1 MLTLAQRRHWLATSP
16 SEFQR
21 RANVSLLL
29 DDDGHS
35 RKSIYLKVFFS
46 PCVVNFIDFNALIH
60 TLIALHVGP
69 IKFLANVGPMDKMTL
84 AQRNDIRWPNVGPTS
99 EC

>member
-29 DDDGHS
+29 DNDGHP
-35 RKSIYLKVFFS
+35 RKSIYLFYLKVFFS

-69 IKFLANVGPMDKMTL
+69 M
-84 AQRNDIRWPNVGPTS
+84 
-99 EC
+99 

>member
-29 DDDGHS
+29 DDDGHP
-35 RKSIYLKVFFS
+35 RKSIHLKVFFS
-46 PCVVNFIDFNALIH
+46 LCVVNFIDFNALIH
-60 TLIALHVGP
+60 TLITLHVVP
-69 IKFLANVGPMDKMTL
+69 MSFLANVGPTDK
-84 AQRNDIRWPNVGPTS
+84 NEVGPT
-99 EC
+99 

>member
-1 MLTLAQRRHWLATSP
+1 MLALAQRRHWLATSP

-60 TLIALHVGP
+60 TLIALQ
-69 IKFLANVGPMDKMTL
+69 VGPM
-84 AQRNDIRWPNVGPTS
+84 
-99 EC
+99 

>member
-29 DDDGHS
+29 DNDGHP
-35 RKSIYLKVFFS
+35 RKSIYLKVFFFS
-46 PCVVNFIDFNALIH
+46 MCCKFHRFQCANSH
-60 TLIALHVGP
+60 TNRITRWTDVIFG
-69 IKFLANVGPMDKMTL
+69 
-84 AQRNDIRWPNVGPTS
+84 QRWADGQNDVGPT
-99 EC
+99 

>member
-16 SEFQR
+16 SDFQR

-29 DDDGHS
+29 DNDGHP

-46 PCVVNFIDFNALIH
+46 PCVVNFIDLNALNH
-60 TLIALHVGP
+60 TLITLHV
-69 IKFLANVGPMDKMTL
+69 APM
-84 AQRNDIRWPNVGPTS
+84 
-99 EC
+99 

>member
-35 RKSIYLKVFFS
+35 RKPIYLKVFFS
-46 PCVVNFIDFNALIH
+46 QCVVNFIDFNALIH

-69 IKFLANVGPMDKMTL
+69 I
-84 AQRNDIRWPNVGPTS
+84 
-99 EC
+99 

>member
-21 RANVSLLL
+21 WANASLLL
-29 DDDGHS
+29 DNDGHP

-60 TLIALHVGP
+60 TLIALH
-69 IKFLANVGPMDKMTL
+69 I
-84 AQRNDIRWPNVGPTS
+84 GPTL

>member
-29 DDDGHS
+29 DNDGHP
-35 RKSIYLKVFFS
+35 RRSIYLKVFFS

-60 TLIALHVGP
+60 TLIALP
-69 IKFLANVGPMDKMTL
+69 VGPM
-84 AQRNDIRWPNVGPTS
+84 
-99 EC
+99 

>member
-1 MLTLAQRRHWLATSP
+1 MYIYIYPASMLTLAQRRHWLAMST

-46 PCVVNFIDFNALIH
+46 PCVVNFIDSNALIH
-60 TLIALHVGP
+60 ILITLHVGP
-69 IKFLANVGPMDKMTL
+69 M
-84 AQRNDIRWPNVGPTS
+84 
-99 EC
+99 

>member
-1 MLTLAQRRHWLATSP
+1 MHIHTSIYTHIFHSIWTPQTSTLFVYIPGIPTSGQRW
-16 SEFQR
+16 
-21 RANVSLLL
+21 ANVSLLL
-29 DDDGHS
+29 DNDGHP

-69 IKFLANVGPMDKMTL
+69 M
-84 AQRNDIRWPNVGPTS
+84 
-99 EC
+99 

>member
-1 MLTLAQRRHWLATSP
+1 MNLCCDVIINMNIPASMLTLAQHRHWLATSP

-29 DDDGHS
+29 DNDGHP

-46 PCVVNFIDFNALIH
+46 TCVVNFIDFNALIH

-69 IKFLANVGPMDKMTL
+69 M
-84 AQRNDIRWPNVGPTS
+84 
-99 EC
+99 

>member
-1 MLTLAQRRHWLATSP
+1 MNLCCDVIINMNIPASMLTLAQHRHWLATSP
-16 SEFQR
+16 SEFKR

-29 DDDGHS
+29 DNDGHP

-69 IKFLANVGPMDKMTL
+69 M
-84 AQRNDIRWPNVGPTS
+84 
-99 EC
+99 

>member
-1 MLTLAQRRHWLATSP
+1 MTWLENYMYPASMLTLAQRRHWLATSP

-29 DDDGHS
+29 DDDGHP

-46 PCVVNFIDFNALIH
+46 PCVINFIDFNALIH
-60 TLIALHVGP
+60 TVIALHVGP
-69 IKFLANVGPMDKMTL
+69 M
-84 AQRNDIRWPNVGPTS
+84 
-99 EC
+99 